1 MDISEIDKNL
11 TVCSALPD
19 DVKWFDISENPFKL
33 YGIMPQEEGFCRLPA
48 DLAKSVSPALYELS
62 RNTAGGRLRFKTDS
76 PYIAIKV
83 KMGQTNHFSHMAF
96 INSAGFDL
104 YENGIV
110 GSRFAG
116 AYVPPAD
123 VSVPY
128 VSSVYTGEHGLR
140 DYTLNFPSYG
150 SPLYVS
156 VGLKAG
162 SQLSKTDGY
171 RNEKPAVFYGS
182 SITQGACASR
192 PGIIYQNYI
201 SRRYNLDYINLG
213 FSGNGR
219 AEDSVVEYMSGLDM
233 CAFFS
238 DYDHNAP
245 DVEYLSNTH
254 YKMYEKIRSAHGDIP
269 YVMISKPDFENDPN
283 ASLRREVV
291 FESYMRAKKAGD
303 KNVYYIDGQRLF
315 GGADRGNCTTDGCH
329 PNDLGMYR
337 FADAVMG
344 QLENIETV
352 C

>member
-11 TVCSALPD
+11 TMCYALPN
-19 DVKWFDISENPFKL
+19 DVKWFDIFDDPFKL
-33 YGIMPQEEGFCRLPA
+33 YGVMSDGDGFCRLPA

-83 KMGQTNHFSHMAF
+83 KMGQTNHFSHMALA
-96 INSAGFDL
+96 NSAGFDL

-110 GSRFAG
+110 GSRFVG
-116 AYVPPAD
+116 SFVPPTD
-123 VSVPY
+123 ISVPY
-128 VSSVYTGEHGLR
+128 ATIKATGDRGLR

-254 YKMYEKIRSAHGDIP
+254 YKMYEKIRSVHGDIP
-269 YVMISKPDFENDPN
+269 YIMLSRPDFENEPD
-283 ASLRREVV
+283 SGDRREVV
-291 FESYMRAKKAGD
+291 FESYVRAKKTGD
-303 KNVYYIDGQRLF
+303 RNVYYIDGQRLF

-337 FADAVMG
+337 FADAVIG
-344 QLENIETV
+344 QLETLIL
-352 C
+352 